1 MLDSEHSTVTYTS
14 ISNDYEEPSDH
25 PPSPD
30 YVPSPEYLPSP
41 DFVPEPAYPKFM
53 PPEDDMFPNEEQPLP
68 ATVSPTVD
76 SSGYITESDPEED
89 LKEDDEDPEEDPAD
103 YSSDRDDDD
112 DDQEEEEENL
122 APANSV
128 PPLTY
133 RTAARMFIRAQ
144 TPLPFPSE
152 VEVDRLLAIPTLP
165 SSPLTLLSS
174 PLPQLPSPPL
184 PVSSPLPIS
193 PPPLPASPCSSRL
206 LPNDDKRNLAQIADA
221 PTGSEDAIVVPEI
234 TADKFELKH
243 GLLTLKTNN
252 FSDMTKKT
260 LYLTF
265 RYFTDH
271 VCYEFPER
279 PSTTV
284 KLSISHFSLDGAARD
299 MLKKTL
305 SCDRFLHGMILFRN
319 SSTNSS
325 LLPKQQIFEMKSQ
338 DFNNDLMKLFTRHGP
353 IKTSF
358 GHAPHHGFSNYINL
372 YFYNALNSN
381 DQDIVNST
389 AGYPAIAIPHQKNV
403 PAQIYRQTRA
413 LDSLTESELSTRGSR
428 TFLALKDEPTSPKL
442 EDTYNDPDV
451 DIR

>member
-1 MLDSEHSTVTYTS
+1 MHTSKDDYLIKSLRFVSAKESTQIYGAILPECLTSLVMKESKAYKTYLG
-14 ISNDYEEPSDH
+14 Y
-25 PPSPD
+25 
-30 YVPSPEYLPSP
+30 
-41 DFVPEPAYPKFM
+41 
-53 PPEDDMFPNEEQPLP
+53 
-68 ATVSPTVD
+68 ATGV
-76 SSGYITESDPEED
+76 
-89 LKEDDEDPEEDPAD
+89 
-103 YSSDRDDDD
+103 
-112 DDQEEEEENL
+112 
-122 APANSV
+122 V
-128 PPLTY
+128 PPK
-133 RTAARMFIRAQ
+133 MAQ
-144 TPLPFPSE
+144 KFKK
-152 VEVDRLLAIPTLP
+152 
-165 SSPLTLLSS
+165 
-174 PLPQLPSPPL
+174 
-184 PVSSPLPIS
+184 
-193 PPPLPASPCSSRL
+193 ASCSSRL